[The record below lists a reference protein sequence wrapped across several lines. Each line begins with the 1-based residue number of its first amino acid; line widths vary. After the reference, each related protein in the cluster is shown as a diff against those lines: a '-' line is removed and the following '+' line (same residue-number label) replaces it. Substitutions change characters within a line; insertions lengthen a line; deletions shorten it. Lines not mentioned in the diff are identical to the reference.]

1 MSTIGGFSYVE
12 LNKDSGTGTIAQD
25 GQAVRVFQ
33 VAWTDFVA
41 FTKALVGGWTQ
52 VNPTTLTFAAADKH
66 PDWPFYCTTTTYDHT
81 GTPSSSGGVSSWEFA
96 IITATYKSLQYDI
109 TPSPQDIF
117 SQDIDISLDA
127 EVIPPDA
134 LETSDDGTAANKT
147 TTKLVPNI
155 VYTMTYFALPTL
167 NLATIFNFLGQV
179 NSTAFQGANPAQML
193 FLGATAS
200 RTTTTGAIPNWRV
213 AYKFVFRPV
222 EWTKVFVSA
231 KGDFVT
237 VKQKVG
243 GDELYTSSDFN
254 QLLPGP

>member
-66 PDWPFYCTTTTYDHT
+66 PDWPFYCATTTYDHT

-127 EVIPPDA
+127 EVQPPGSF
-134 LETSDDGTAANKT
+134 ETTDDSTPVDQPV
-147 TTKLVPNI
+147 TKLVPNI
-155 VYTMTYFALPTL
+155 TYTMTYFALPTL
-167 NLATIFNFLGQV
+167 NLSIIFSLLGQV
-179 NSTAFQGANPAQML
+179 NSALFQGASVGQMM
-193 FLGATAS
+193 FIGATAS
-200 RTTTTGAIPNWRV
+200 RTTTTGAIPNWKV
-213 AYKFVFRPV
+213 AFKFIFRPV
-222 EWTKVFVSA
+222 SWQKAFVA
-231 KGDFVT
+231 KKGDFVAVQT
-237 VKQKVG
+237 VTG
-243 GDELYTSSDFN
+243 GNTRYTAGDLN
-254 QLLPGP
+254 ALLPGP